1 VFAAIPNIL
10 VAAAI
15 LGVGIF
21 IAGLVRRIITNLLS
35 GIGADSYPERIG
47 LNMPTEGSRSV
58 SALAGLLV
66 FVSIVVIMGAAALE
80 SLQIEMLA
88 GVAGK
93 IVPGYFNVLLALL
106 IIGAGLMAAR
116 YAFQA
121 LNGRSPLLAKV
132 ARIAIIVVSSI
143 AALNCSGIAPDIT
156 GAPYQAALTGLAL
169 ALGLGGGIAFGLGG
183 KDAVHQWL
191 AKKNF

>member
-1 VFAAIPNIL
+1 MAV
-10 VAAAI
+10 VV
-15 LGVGIF
+15 LGIGIF
-21 IAGLVRRIITNLLS
+21 VASLVRDLITNLLA

-47 LNMPTEGSRSV
+47 LNLPTEGSRSV
-58 SALAGLLV
+58 SSMAGLLV
-66 FVSIVVIMGAAALE
+66 FVSIVVIMAAAALE
-80 SLQIEMLA
+80 ALKIEMLS

-106 IIGAGLMAAR
+106 IIGVGLLAAR
-116 YAFQA
+116 YAYNA
-121 LNGRSPLLAKV
+121 LSGRSPLLAKV
-132 ARIAIIVVSSI
+132 AKIAIIVVSSI
-143 AALNCSGIAPDIT
+143 AALNRSGIAPDVT